1 MNKTVMVLQG
11 TIWQLALIDKLK
23 ELGNKVLVVILLK
36 ILLGL
41 VMLMD
46 INNPKFYDFQF
57 ILNN

>member
-46 INNPKFYDFQF
+46 INNPKFYDF
-57 ILNN
+57 